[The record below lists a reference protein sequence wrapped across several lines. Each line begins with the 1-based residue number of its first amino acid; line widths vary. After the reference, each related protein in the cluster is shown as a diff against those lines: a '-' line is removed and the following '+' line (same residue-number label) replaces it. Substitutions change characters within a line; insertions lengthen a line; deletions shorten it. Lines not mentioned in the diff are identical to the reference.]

1 MDTVWTFTSSN
12 LMEQFQNT
20 SANQAIEL
28 TICKYEGLKKYSTR
42 SNGKA
47 VGSLKTNVP

>member
-1 MDTVWTFTSSN
+1 MNTVWTFTSKN
-12 LMEQFQNT
+12 LIEQFQNT
-20 SANQAIEL
+20 SANQL